1 MATILFYP
9 AFPDRA
15 SLYDQL
21 FRAVWHFSPM
31 VERITQL
38 VFPYGGD
45 DKALIDV
52 DQSLSRAK
60 LFLSKDF
67 DPHIAEIAPEY
78 QARVTISDP
87 HERLDDLSDVKGI
100 LVWDSS
106 DPATMRNAQTMAKS
120 YGAEVVH
127 VDPKR
132 AQQETL
138 NVIRFAYTLWT
149 AEELSGLVENSYSI
163 FRTYYDGWKGKAVS
177 AFGNGPSLGRV
188 IQEQARVEDSLRA
201 VCNSTI
207 GDQAALDYLQ
217 PELLFCGDPV
227 QHCGVSMYAGAFRRD
242 LAKAMETPNRVLFTQ
257 LGYVPYF
264 RSVTPEAA
272 HNRIIGVGN
281 DRRAVF
287 NLDLT
292 AEFLTAA
299 SANIFTMLVLPVAFT
314 LSDQVDI
321 YGCDGM
327 AFGSATKPWSHSN
340 EDDYMGK
347 MSVTHRVHSGF
358 WDRNYEEEYWSYTR
372 DLGDLIDLAEKGGR
386 TVCVRTPSYVAA
398 LAKRHKAT

>member
-9 AFPDRA
+9 AFPDRK
-15 SLYDQL
+15 SFYDQL
-21 FRAVWHFSPM
+21 YRAVWHFSPM

-38 VFPYGGD
+38 VFPYAGD

-52 DQSLSRAK
+52 DQCLANAK

-67 DPHIAEIAPEY
+67 DPEIAAYAPPY
-78 QARVTISDP
+78 RGRVAIADSDVSL
-87 HERLDDLSDVKGI
+87 EDRSDVKGV

-106 DPATMRNAQTMAKS
+106 DPATMRNAQAIAS
-120 YGAEVVH
+120 SHGAEVVV
-127 VDPKR
+127 VDPVR

-138 NVIRFAYTLWT
+138 NVIRFAYSLWT
-149 AEELSGLVENSYSI
+149 HDELGGLVENSYET
-163 FRTYYDGWKGKAVS
+163 FKKYHKGWTGKTLSV
-177 AFGNGPSLGRV
+177 FGNGPSLGRV
-188 IQEQARVEDSLRA
+188 VEQKTKVGESIRA

-207 GDQAALDYLQ
+207 GDQEALDYLE

-227 QHCGVSMYAGAFRRD
+227 QHCGVSKYAGAFRRD
-242 LAKAMETPNRVLFTQ
+242 LATAMDVPNRVLFTQ

-264 RSVTPEAA
+264 RSVTSDSARS
-272 HNRIIGVGN
+272 RIIGIGN
-281 DRRAVF
+281 DRRPTF

-299 SANIFTMLVLPVAFT
+299 TANIFTMLVLPVAFT
-314 LSDQVDI
+314 LSNVVDV

-327 AFGSATKPWSHSN
+327 AFRAATKPWSHTN

-372 DLGDLIDLAEKGGR
+372 DLTDILDLAEREGR
-386 TVCVRTPSYVAA
+386 QIKVRTPSFVPA
-398 LAKRHKAT
+398 LAKRYEAS